1 MRVLLVIL
9 TICVFGCGD
18 EDEPIAPIVDTC
30 PYPNFDI
37 DWQGNGRYEHGIG
50 EGELLL
56 SNGYFG
62 AIALAD
68 YEEGRYD
75 VVMGG
80 AVVSPTEIIVTHIA
94 INRVKDGKI
103 TANEVVEDDTGN
115 SRIALRPN
123 NQFLK
128 FQLGIPNS
136 DGSIGYYTASVG
148 CGFLTPLDT
157 TPDVAERLTALAT
170 DLIAIMETN

>member
-1 MRVLLVIL
+1 MA
-9 TICVFGCGD
+9 D
-18 EDEPIAPIVDTC
+18 IVTL
-30 PYPNFDI
+30 P
-37 DWQGNGRYEHGIG
+37 
-50 EGELLL
+50 
-56 SNGYFG
+56 
-62 AIALAD
+62 LAD
-68 YEEGRYD
+68 YKEGRHD

-94 INRVKDGKI
+94 INRVKDGTI

-128 FQLGIPNS
+128 FQLGIPS
-136 DGSIGYYTASVG
+136 RDGSIEYYTSSTG
-148 CGFLTPLDT
+148 CGFLTPLDRA
-157 TPDVAERLTALAT
+157 PDVAERLTALAT